1 MVYNVEDMKAFT
13 FQEQFN
19 RQAEMFELA
28 VGWLNSRQN
37 VMSVSP
43 ANKEEERR
51 GIDLKV
57 LMISGKKNLAAVSI
71 QVKVDFNISVTANLA
86 VETVSAARWNGA
98 WKPGWLSLLHNSQL
112 LLYVCGNTGTYR
124 LYDSQQFYERV
135 MNVSNNCR
143 AFSALNGSEDGGD
156 YWYGMGIL
164 VPHMMLDTVMLDAGD
179 IKSDSEIPR
188 NLKTSE
194 KRSAMEGVHSGT

>member
-1 MVYNVEDMKAFT
+1 MKTFT

-28 VGWLNSRQN
+28 VGWLNSRGN
-37 VMSVSP
+37 VLSVTR
-43 ANKEEERR
+43 ADKEEERR

-57 LMISGKKNLAAVSI
+57 LTRMGNKIQAPITI

-124 LYDSQQFYERV
+124 LYDSQQFYWRV
-135 MNVSNNCR
+135 MKVSNNCR
-143 AFSALNGSEDGGD
+143 AFSSLNGSEDGGD
-156 YWYGMGIL
+156 YWHGMGIL
-164 VPHMMLDTVMLDAGD
+164 VPCMMLEAMMLDTGD

-194 KRSAMEGVHSGT
+194 KRSVVERVHV